1 METINELAPA
11 QIALDTFFESTRSGM
26 KLPLALRVAARDV
39 LQGTFEAG
47 SKEEA
52 LAIGATLLWAAIE
65 ESEAD
70 GIRPLHEAILFR
82 WMDDVTTKTGP
93 GLTGAAPPQE
103 KGGAVD
109 NPRKAD
115 NTVYNTA
122 DNNLMQGDKET
133 MGLTGEQIT
142 ALALSIETGQVQTPE
157 DVVGVPFGTDP
168 KLTDTAKAR
177 RKAGMDSLS
186 QLLSAKDA
194 SGILKHL
201 TDLIRDLTEA
211 DLGRQAALVT
221 AFLMEM
227 QQLFRNDQAA
237 MLEYLRLYL
246 RRYKGRAFPVKLD
259 FSLYAQS
266 VSTNMGKAVLTE
278 DQKSAIKVGQQSA
291 AKIESLT
298 SKLNSLT
305 QSISEMKKLKGDGGK
320 GSGSKTCNYCGK
332 TGHFEASCK
341 LNPKSSSYDADFA
354 KKVKAKEE
362 EDE

>member
-1 METINELAPA
+1 MDVINELAPA

-211 DLGRQAALVT
+211 GLGRQAALVT

-227 QQLFRNDQAA
+227 QQLFRNDQA
-237 MLEYLRLYL
+237 
-246 RRYKGRAFPVKLD
+246 VC
-259 FSLYAQS
+259 S
-266 VSTNMGKAVLTE
+266 ST
-278 DQKSAIKVGQQSA
+278 SAC
-291 AKIESLT
+291 
-298 SKLNSLT
+298 
-305 QSISEMKKLKGDGGK
+305 
-320 GSGSKTCNYCGK
+320 TCVATRG
-332 TGHFEASCK
+332 ARSR
-341 LNPKSSSYDADFA
+341 SS
-354 KKVKAKEE
+354 
-362 EDE
+362 